1 MPGNVLGNTR
11 TQAAQ
16 VTLIVAILVRYHCY
30 LHCTDEETESQGIKP
45 SSLARHTISVSIQLE
60 THGQF
65 AYIVYVLK
73 L

>member
-1 MPGNVLGNTR
+1 MFWATH

-16 VTLIVAILVRYHCY
+16 VTLMVAFLVKYHCY
-30 LHCTDEETESQGIKP
+30 LHCTDEETEPQGIKP
-45 SSLARHTISVSIQLE
+45 SSLASLTISVSLQLE

-65 AYIVYVLK
+65 SYIVYVLK